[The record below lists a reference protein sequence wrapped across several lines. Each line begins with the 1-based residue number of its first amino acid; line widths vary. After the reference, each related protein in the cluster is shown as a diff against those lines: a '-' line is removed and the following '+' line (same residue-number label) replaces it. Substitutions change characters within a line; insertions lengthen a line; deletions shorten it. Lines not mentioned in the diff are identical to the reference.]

1 MNPNSNIIRAKSIDY
16 TGRGLTTEKM
26 SVHWR
31 HYISGV
37 STYTLYGTGATTAF
51 PYAYGGISVPYNA
64 YFSRFQLSSMPYSS
78 RQFPNGSSLTLSVYV
93 NNILKGSET
102 ATYGNNVR
110 ETVVLDFGKR
120 IEINQG
126 EVVTLRLQVN
136 GQWWYSSS
144 TSIITER

>member
-1 MNPNSNIIRAKSIDY
+1 LNPNSNIIRAKSIDY

-93 NNILKGSET
+93 DGILKGSET
-102 ATYGNNVR
+102 STYGNNVR
-110 ETVVLDFGKR
+110 ETVVLDFGR
-120 IEINQG
+120 LIEINQG

>member
-1 MNPNSNIIRAKSIDY
+1 MIAPQIAAISKESVK
-16 TGRGLTTEKM
+16 RGFVSEKM

-51 PYAYGGISVPYNA
+51 PYAYGGISVPYNS

-93 NNILKGSET
+93 DNVFKGSET
-102 ATYGNNVR
+102 STYGNNVR
-110 ETVVLDFGKR
+110 ETVVLDFGQS

-126 EVVTLRLQVN
+126 QVVTLRLQVN

-144 TSIITER
+144 TSIITQR